1 MSRNRHSV
9 MIAVP
14 VERVFAFA
22 ADFENDPQWRDEVQ
36 QMRYTSDPP
45 VGVGTRAVE
54 TARILGQTLETTT
67 VTTDYEPNRRVAAKS
82 ISGPVPI
89 VASRDFEAVP
99 GGTRFT
105 YTLEGDTSG
114 VLLFRLMGPI
124 LTRLYQKRI
133 ESYLGTLKGILETEP
148 AATMGAGPE
157 TTTKQR
163 REQWQR
169 EAM

>member
-9 MIAVP
+9 VIAVP

>member
-1 MSRNRHSV
+1 
-9 MIAVP
+9 
-14 VERVFAFA
+14 
-22 ADFENDPQWRDEVQ
+22 
-36 QMRYTSDPP
+36 MRYTSGSP

-105 YTLEGDTSG
+105 YTLKGDTSG

-133 ESYLGTLKGILETEP
+133 ESYLGTLRGILETEP
-148 AATMGAGPE
+148 AATIGTGPE

>member
-1 MSRNRHSV
+1 MSKNRHSV
-9 MIAVP
+9 MIAAP

-22 ADFENDPQWRDEVQ
+22 ANFENDPHWRDEAQ
-36 QMRYTSDPP
+36 QMRYTSGPP

-54 TARILGQTLETTT
+54 TARILGQTLETRT

-89 VASRDFEAVP
+89 VASRDFEVIP

-148 AATMGAGPE
+148 AATTG
-157 TTTKQR
+157 
-163 REQWQR
+163 
-169 EAM
+169 

>member
-1 MSRNRHSV
+1 MSKNQHSV
-9 MIAVP
+9 VINAP

-22 ADFENDPQWRDEVQ
+22 ADFENDPRWRSEVQ
-36 QMRYTSDPP
+36 RMRYTTGRP
-45 VGVGTRAVE
+45 VGVGSRAVE
-54 TARILGQTLETTT
+54 TARMLRQTLETTT

-82 ISGPVPI
+82 TSGPVPI

-114 VLLFRLMGPI
+114 VLLLRLMGSI

-133 ESYLGTLKGILETEP
+133 ESYLRTLKGILETEP
-148 AATMGAGPE
+148 AATTG
-157 TTTKQR
+157 
-163 REQWQR
+163 
-169 EAM
+169 